1 MTMQMFCQHPAV
13 CVASPQCPATYHS
26 PDTAVNDAHKHA
38 AHGPRSPQGPPPQ
51 LPKPSES

>member
-38 AHGPRSPQGPPPQ
+38 AHGPRSPQGPPAA
-51 LPKPSES
+51 KT